1 LSQWRAIDRPGRDTL
16 GEGLLWSAR
25 ENALFWTDI
34 MGQKLWRLSLA
45 DSRLTHWDMPEKV
58 GWVIERA
65 GRGFIAGLQSGF
77 HRLSLDPFRLEH
89 LADPEPHLPDN
100 RLNDAKADAL
110 GAIWAGTMPVAPG
123 PPSTWPASGGLYR
136 LAADGAITHHDTS
149 ITIANGPAFSPD
161 GRTLYHTDSA
171 RHMVYRFPLDAAG
184 NPGPRDVHIS
194 CDPSAGAP
202 DGMTCDSEGGLWIGF
217 YGGSRVARY
226 TPDGRFD
233 RAITLPTPQ
242 ITNICFAG
250 PGLDRMFVTSAGD
263 GRPDDPFAG
272 ALFEVTGHG
281 AIGLAPGLYAG

>member
-1 LSQWRAIDRPGRDTL
+1 MQRPERDIL

-25 ENALFWTDI
+25 DNALFWTDI
-34 MGQKLWRLSLA
+34 IGQKLWRLGLA
-45 DSRLTHWDMPEKV
+45 DSAITQWDMPEKI
-58 GWVIERA
+58 GWVIERRQ
-65 GRGFIAGLQSGF
+65 GGFIAGLQSGF
-77 HRLSLDPFRLEH
+77 HTLSLDPFRLEH
-89 LADPEPHLPDN
+89 LADPEPDLPGN
-100 RLNDAKADAL
+100 RLNDAKADTH
-110 GAIWAGTMPVAPG
+110 GHIWAGTMPVAPG
-123 PPSTWPASGGLYR
+123 PPTQWPASGGLYR
-136 LAADGAITHHDTS
+136 LASGGITRHDTA

-171 RHMVYRFPLDAAG
+171 RHAVYRFALDAAG
-184 NPGPRDVHIS
+184 NPGLREVHIS
-194 CDPSAGAP
+194 CDPALGAP

-242 ITNICFAG
+242 ITNVCFAG
-250 PGLDRMFVTSAGD
+250 PALDRMFVTSAAD

-281 AIGLAPGLYAG
+281 ATGLPPGLYAG